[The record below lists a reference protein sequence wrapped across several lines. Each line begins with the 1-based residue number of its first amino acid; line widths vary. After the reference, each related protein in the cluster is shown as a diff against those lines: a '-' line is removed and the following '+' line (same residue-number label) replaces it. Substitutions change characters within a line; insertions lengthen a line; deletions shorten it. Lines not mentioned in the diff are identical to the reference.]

1 MHETNLNDSFPAPF
15 AAFQSF
21 SNKGKQERHST
32 TQSGVRQGSGAPLS
46 AQDSVP
52 NTGVKT
58 KQHKTPSPTTAILTV
73 GTGVPWHFSSR
84 DSACP
89 LEGGQP
95 LAPRCFCLLCKCAL
109 GSTLPAR
116 LHLQVKP
123 ISFSVR
129 HTIHT
134 ESCVQGPDNVF
145 IVSRAPRASS
155 YNPHMCVT
163 PAERG
168 LPDVAACAGLHAAGG
183 GPGLAA
189 SGPSVSWWFR
199 TSLDSDTTAFVI
211 IHSPFSLSFRF

>member
-1 MHETNLNDSFPAPF
+1 MNDSFPTPF

-46 AQDSVP
+46 AQDSEP
-52 NTGVKT
+52 NTGLKT

-155 YNPHMCVT
+155 YNPHVCVT

-168 LPDVAACAGLHAAGG
+168 LPDVVACAGLQQGRPGACSEQTLCQLVVQDFAGQ
-183 GPGLAA
+183 
-189 SGPSVSWWFR
+189 
-199 TSLDSDTTAFVI
+199 
-211 IHSPFSLSFRF
+211 